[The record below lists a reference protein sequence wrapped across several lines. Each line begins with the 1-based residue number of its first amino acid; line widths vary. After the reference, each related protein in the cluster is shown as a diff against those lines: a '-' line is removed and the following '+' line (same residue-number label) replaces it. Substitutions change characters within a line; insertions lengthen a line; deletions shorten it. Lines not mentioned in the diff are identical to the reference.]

1 MGEKPTFVAVDPV
14 TDQVLW
20 VCSGPNAAGHCPIA
34 EEPPYVCQGLKVVA
48 TQGTKRD
55 GASFVVQRT
64 VKGHC
69 PVVGLVPSA

>member
-1 MGEKPTFVAVDPV
+1 MDQKPTFVAVDPA

-20 VCSGPNAAGHCPIA
+20 VCSGANEQGQCPVA
-34 EEPPYVCQGLKVVA
+34 EDPPYVCEGLKLVA

-55 GASFVVQRT
+55 GASVVVEHT

-69 PVVGLVPSA
+69 PVAGFVQA